1 MTTERMTNFFMRL
14 AHDCADMSRGR
25 RLKVGAVAV
34 KDDED
39 VIGYGWNGTPT
50 GWDNNC
56 EDVDW
61 CSAGGWLGP
70 EEIEERWPYAGTYL
84 DAEGNTM
91 QGRYRLVTKPEVLH
105 AESNVMAKV
114 MKNGKSSKGATMFIT
129 HAPCLECSK
138 LMYQG
143 GITKVV
149 YETDYRDTTGIDF
162 LRRCG
167 VEVCKA

>member
-1 MTTERMTNFFMRL
+1 MTTQRMVDFFMRV
-14 AHDCADMSRGR
+14 AHDSAEMSRGR

-39 VIGYGWNGTPT
+39 IIGYGWNGTPR

-56 EDVDW
+56 EDEVD
-61 CSAGGWLGP
+61 GK
-70 EEIEERWPYAGTYL
+70 
-84 DAEGNTM
+84 
-91 QGRYRLVTKPEVLH
+91 LVTKPEVLH

-114 MKNGKSSKGATMFIT
+114 MRNGKSSSGATMYIT

-143 GITKVV
+143 GITRVV
-149 YETDYRDTTGIDF
+149 YETDYRDTSGIDF
-162 LRRCG
+162 LRKCG
-167 VEVCKA
+167 VEVCKL